1 MEITWYGHSC
11 FRITER
17 GMGSVICDPYDYQAI
32 GYEPL
37 KLKSDIVTI
46 SSNKPGHS
54 FTAGIK
60 GEPFIIDGPGEYE
73 INNVFINGYKTNQK
87 DEESNTIYTIE
98 YNGIFIAHLG
108 DLNRIPTL
116 SELENIGTTHILLI
130 PVGGGNALNSSKAV
144 ELISMIKP
152 NVVIPMH
159 YSVPLTKPNLDP
171 LSKFLKEMG
180 ITQTEDVYSSYK
192 ITNSSQLPEETKV
205 IILNHPQSD
214 EMGNFDENEADDCAA
229 TEPILNE
236 ESHAG

>member
-11 FRITER
+11 FRISER
-17 GMGSVICDPYDYQAI
+17 GMGSVVCDPYDYQAI

-46 SSNKPGHS
+46 SCNKPGHS

-73 INNVFINGYKTNQK
+73 INNVFINGYKTNV
-87 DEESNTIYTIE
+87 
-98 YNGIFIAHLG
+98 
-108 DLNRIPTL
+108 
-116 SELENIGTTHILLI
+116 GTTHILLI

-159 YSVPLTKPNLDP
+159 YAVPLTKPNLDP

-192 ITNSSQLPEETKV
+192 ITNIAQLPEETKV
-205 IILNHPQSD
+205 IILNHPQRD
-214 EMGNFDENEADDCAA
+214 EMGTIDESAADDSNAS
-229 TEPILNE
+229 EPILNE